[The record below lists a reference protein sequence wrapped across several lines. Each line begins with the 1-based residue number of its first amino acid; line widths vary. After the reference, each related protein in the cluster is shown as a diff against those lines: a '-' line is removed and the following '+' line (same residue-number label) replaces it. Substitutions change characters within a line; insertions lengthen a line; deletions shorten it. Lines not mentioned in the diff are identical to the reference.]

1 MNEPT
6 TGGWRQAWLGPG
18 DQRTLTAWLLAML
31 AVASVWWRVA
41 GGPEGGRT
49 LLDAAEPLAARF
61 VLDVNSAT
69 VPQLCL
75 LPGIGPKLAERWIAL
90 RDAEGPFATVDA
102 VDRVPG
108 IGPAT
113 LAKIRP
119 FLTCRDD
126 AAVRESRP

>member
-1 MNEPT
+1 MDEPT
-6 TGGWRQAWLGPG
+6 NGGWRQAWLGPG
-18 DQRTLTAWLLAML
+18 DQRALTAWVLVIL
-31 AVASVWWRVA
+31 AVASVWWRA
-41 GGPEGGRT
+41 TGGLGGGRT
-49 LLDAAEPLAARF
+49 LIDAAEPLSARF
-61 VLDVNSAT
+61 VLDVNAAT
-69 VPQLCL
+69 LPQLCL

-126 AAVRESRP
+126 AAPLAPGP